1 MIVYGAGL
9 SDGNAQLH
17 HDLPTLIAGSG
28 GNFIKTGRRIVYR
41 KETPMCNLFLT
52 VLWSTS

>member
-1 MIVYGAGL
+1 MIVYGAGP
-9 SDGNAQLH
+9 SDSNAHLH